1 MKTLF
6 GIDWQH
12 FFLPSVA
19 LAELILRGSLIY
31 LGIFALMRFVLK
43 REAGTIGLP
52 DLLMTVLIADAAQN
66 AMAAEYHSI
75 TEGAVLIATIV
86 FWNYALD
93 WLGHRFPRVERLLHP
108 PPLLLV
114 RDGRVLRRNM
124 RQELVTEEELMSHLR
139 QHGIAELAQVKEAYM
154 EGDGQISVIPR
165 DEPARG
171 DQAKRRA
178 PL

>member
-31 LGIFALMRFVLK
+31 LGIFTLMRFVLK

-114 RDGRVLRRNM
+114 RDGRLLRRNM

>member
-31 LGIFALMRFVLK
+31 LGIFTLMRFVLK

-165 DEPARG
+165 DEPVRG